1 MNIMKPLS
9 RRIIGN
15 GREHEGLYY
24 FEEEESKNKQAL
36 VSSCKSAFVSS
47 DQEIMLWHCKLG
59 HPSFSYLKNSF
70 PLLYKN
76 RNKEKKKC
84 SMSTCQT
91 QPCNISCSTL

>member
-9 RRIIGN
+9 RRTLGN

-47 DQEIMLWHCKLG
+47 DQEIML
-59 HPSFSYLKNSF
+59 
-70 PLLYKN
+70 
-76 RNKEKKKC
+76 
-84 SMSTCQT
+84 
-91 QPCNISCSTL
+91 